1 MENKKLTAANGRPVA
16 DNQNSQTV
24 GPRGQMVIQDP
35 WFLEKLAHF
44 DREVIPERRMHAK
57 GSGAFGTFTVTHD
70 ITKYT
75 KAVIFSEVGKKTDC
89 FVRFSTVAGERGVL
103 YGRR

>member
-35 WFLEKLAHF
+35 WFLEN
-44 DREVIPERRMHAK
+44 
-57 GSGAFGTFTVTHD
+57 
-70 ITKYT
+70 
-75 KAVIFSEVGKKTDC
+75 
-89 FVRFSTVAGERGVL
+89 
-103 YGRR
+103 